1 MRRRLFV
8 TLFCFAA
15 SLSNIHAIAAEVNS
29 EQRPPVVSPVAP
41 RESIKNIVVPDGLKV
56 ELVTCEPQVI
66 DPVAIRF
73 DERGRL
79 WVVEMR
85 DYPTGPT
92 KKHPARSRISL
103 LTDNDGDGFYE
114 TAKVFADNLKFATGV
129 QPWQGGVFVTMA
141 GEVAYMKDT
150 NGDDKAD
157 LIETWYTGFAQGN
170 QQLRA
175 NHPRLALDNHI
186 YIANGLRGGNIIDA
200 RNPDAKPVSISGR
213 DFRFDPFTRKFEPVS
228 GDGQFG
234 MTFDDYGNRFICM
247 NRNPAM
253 HVVLEDWQLKKN
265 PLVTVAA
272 VTHDVAKIAGQTRLF
287 PIAKSWTT
295 SHLHANQFTA
305 ACATEIYRGDALP
318 REYYGNFYT
327 CDPTAHLVH
336 REVMKP
342 LGVTFTS
349 TTPNLG
355 TEFFA
360 SRDTWCSPVNLESGP
375 DGALYVVDMYRAVIE
390 HPEWVPDELKKRP
403 DQMLGNDMGRIYRIV
418 SSNFRW
424 PSPRDLSEASSAE
437 LVELLVDPNAWTRET
452 ASRLLLE
459 RQDNSAAPHVK
470 RMITEHTSPLARL
483 HALRLMNGL
492 GIKDD
497 SVIMRAL
504 KDSDPRVIEQAI
516 IASDLLD
523 KQNKDWNQLRTDIAR
538 LRENA
543 DARVRFQALLVA
555 RPALLPPKYPADK
568 WEIDAMLISAGKHC
582 GSDLST
588 LLLHPDELKANI
600 SDPKKFI
607 ADLSRQ
613 VAALRDADQN
623 VSALSALIRSQE
635 FGRVGLGSFFSE
647 ALRQGLTLAGVRS
660 HLSPDMQR
668 DLDRALDDARRN
680 VTDPSKSL
688 DERCEAV
695 DLVAV
700 ADDGARILVSL
711 ATTGRELNL
720 KQRAISA
727 LAKRSDIK
735 VWRQL
740 LGIFSVET
748 PQLQRALLA
757 GVLMDPARI
766 SLLFDEIEAGHI
778 KPTQFDANHL
788 KLLLENPDPTI
799 KNRAAQL
806 LAAAIPPDRTKVL
819 ADYKSV
825 LAMKGDTLRGRVVF
839 EKRCATCHR
848 VFDVGIQF
856 APDISDSREKTP
868 EQLLVDIIQP
878 SRSIDANFFSYTAIT
893 TSGQVHTGVLAGETS
908 TTVTLKQAEGKSVTL
923 RRDEIDELHSDGV
936 SFMPEGLEKDIPLP
950 DMADL
955 ISFIKNWRYLADGR
969 DIPGV
974 K

>member
-1 MRRRLFV
+1 MRPRLV
-8 TLFCFAA
+8 AWLLCVVA
-15 SLSNIHAIAAEVNS
+15 SLTNTG
-29 EQRPPVVSPVAP
+29 VVADSTSLPQSRVISPVPP
-41 RESIKNIVVPDGLKV
+41 RESVANIVVPEGLKV
-56 ELVTCEPQVI
+56 ELVACEPQVL

-73 DERGRL
+73 DEHGRL

-92 KKHPARSRISL
+92 KQHPARSRISQL
-103 LTDNDGDGFYE
+103 KDNDGDGFYE
-114 TAKVFADNLKFATGV
+114 SATVFADDLKFATGV
-129 QPWQGGVFVTMA
+129 QPWQGGVFVTLA

-157 LIETWYTGFAQGN
+157 NIETWYKGFSEGN

-200 RNPDAKPVSISGR
+200 RHPDMKPVSISGR

-272 VTHDVAKIAGQTRLF
+272 VTHDVAKIADQSRLF

-305 ACATEIYRGDALP
+305 ACGTEIYRGDALP
-318 REYYGNFYT
+318 REYYGNIFT
-327 CDPTAHLVH
+327 CDPTAHLIH
-336 REVMKP
+336 REVLKP

-360 SRDTWCSPVNLESGP
+360 SRDEWCSPVNMEGGP

-390 HPEWVPDELKKRP
+390 HPEWVPDELKRRP

-418 SSNFRW
+418 PDRFRR
-424 PSPRDLSEASSAE
+424 PAVRDLAKASPSE
-437 LVELLVDPNAWTRET
+437 LVELLSDPNAWTRET
-452 ASRLLLE
+452 AVRLLLQ
-459 RQDNSAAPHVK
+459 RQDQSIGPQLKKVA
-470 RMITEHTSPLARL
+470 TEQKSPLARI
-483 HALRLMNGL
+483 HALRLLSAL

-497 SVIMRAL
+497 SVIIRGL
-504 KDSDPRVIEQAI
+504 KDPDPRVIEQAI
-516 IASDLLD
+516 IAADMPFDFSEDRLE
-523 KQNKDWNQLRTDIAR
+523 AR
-538 LRENA
+538 IEISRLTHHA
-543 DARVRFQALLVA
+543 DPRVRFQSLLSGHRSLSA
-555 RPALLPPKYPADK
+555 PKYPTDD
-568 WEIDAMLISAGKHC
+568 WELTAMLIAAGKQS
-582 GSDLST
+582 GYGLST
-588 LLLHPDELKANI
+588 LLHHPADLNANI
-600 SDPKKFI
+600 ANPKKFI
-607 ADLSRQ
+607 ADLARQ
-613 VAALRDADQN
+613 VAALKDVDQYLP
-623 VSALSALIRSQE
+623 ALYALLASQE
-635 FGRVGLGSFFSE
+635 FGRIGLASFF
-647 ALRQGLTLAGVRS
+647 ADVVRQGSTLAEVRS
-660 HLSPDMQR
+660 RLSPDAKR
-668 DLDRALDDARRN
+668 DLDKALDDARRD
-680 VTDPSKSL
+680 VAAPAKSL
-688 DERCEAV
+688 DDRCEAI

-700 ADDGARILVSL
+700 TDGGAETPVTI
-711 ATTGRELNL
+711 ATTDQPPEL
-720 KQRAISA
+720 KQRAVLA
-727 LAKRSDIK
+727 LAKRS
-735 VWRQL
+735 
-740 LGIFSVET
+740 SVEVW
-748 PQLQRALLA
+748 PKLLVNFSGEAPAMRRALLD
-757 GVLMDPARI
+757 GILREPARI
-766 SLLFDEIEAGHI
+766 SLLFDEIEAGRI
-778 KPTQFDANHL
+778 KPTQFDAAQV
-788 KLLLENPDPTI
+788 KLLLENPDQAI

-806 LAAAIPPDRTKVL
+806 FAAAIPADRAKVL
-819 ADYKSV
+819 ADYKPV
-825 LAMKGDTLRGRVVF
+825 LAMKGDTLRGRAVF

-868 EQLLVDIIQP
+868 EQLLTDILQP
-878 SRSIDANFFSYTAIT
+878 NRAIDANFFSYTAIT

-908 TTVTLKQAEGKSVTL
+908 TAVTLKQAEGKSVTL
-923 RRDEIDELHSDGV
+923 RRDEIDELHSDGM
-936 SFMPEGLEKDIPLP
+936 SLMPEGLEKDIPPP

-955 ISFIKNWRYLADGR
+955 ISFIKNWRYLADGK

-974 K
+974 R